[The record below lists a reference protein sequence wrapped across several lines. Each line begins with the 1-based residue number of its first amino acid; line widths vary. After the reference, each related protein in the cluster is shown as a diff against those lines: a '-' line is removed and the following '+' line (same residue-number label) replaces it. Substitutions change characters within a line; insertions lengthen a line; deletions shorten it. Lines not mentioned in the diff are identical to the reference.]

1 MRNRSIT
8 LATLLVISC
17 IIFSS
22 CSSKLSRSKA
32 KDLIIKEYGFPKPA
46 TANLH
51 YGILI
56 NGDYQVEK
64 FLADKGLLTR
74 TEMGTTEVMG
84 GMMNAA
90 KIEVKLTPAGEK
102 YKLGA
107 GQDQYDSN
115 SPVYYMKCADMTF
128 VDITGI
134 QEESETSATVS
145 YTWRYENA
153 TPFGEAF
160 SLENKQNQ
168 NGLPIYTDGGLNTA
182 QVSFKKFDD
191 GWRISN

>member
-1 MRNRSIT
+1 MRNRTIALTSLI
-8 LATLLVISC
+8 LLSC
-17 IIFSS
+17 FIFSS

-46 TANLH
+46 TANLD
-51 YGILI
+51 YGILV
-56 NGDYQVEK
+56 NGDYMVEK

-74 TEMGTTEVMG
+74 TEVGTTEIMG
-84 GMMNAA
+84 GMNGV

-102 YKLGA
+102 YKVGA
-107 GQDQYDSN
+107 GQNQSYPN
-115 SPVYYMKCADMTF
+115 TPVYYMKCADMTF

-134 QEESETSATVS
+134 QEESETSASVS
-145 YTWRYENA
+145 YTWKYENA

-160 SLENKQNQ
+160 AIENKQNQ
-168 NGLPIYTDGGLNTA
+168 NGFPIYTDGGPHTE